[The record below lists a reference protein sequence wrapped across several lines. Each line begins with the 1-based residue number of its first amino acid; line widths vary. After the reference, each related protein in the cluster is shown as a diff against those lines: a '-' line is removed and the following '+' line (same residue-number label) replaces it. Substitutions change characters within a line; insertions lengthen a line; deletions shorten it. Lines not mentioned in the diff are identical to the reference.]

1 MEILYMCNATTNI
14 RGYYYYKK
22 GFVIE
27 LKQLDENIYSSVVS
41 GTYNYNVIL
50 NLNNLRKCSCSCPH
64 KVKICK
70 HVMATYYTVFP
81 EEAKQYEE
89 GLKLVIK
96 GCNEHR
102 QRKDEQY
109 NKVYK
114 KAVEHVNSLTVDE
127 LKKELVNFIVNR
139 DYYDEYDSYDEEYE
153 EEMDILYELDDEII
167 EELNESIKDEGN
179 KKMLKL
185 SDFINA
191 FEFINEEDSWINLE
205 TGDIYNKWDFEAE
218 GLDEEEIEDLLWQ
231 GKIISLPMR
240 YELNEYN
247 DMVLFADS
255 IENEEIRNKL
265 YKALNGKG
273 AFSRFKKEI
282 AYLGIREKWFAFRDE
297 HLKEKVKQWLVDNK
311 IEYIDE

>member
-1 MEILYMCNATTNI
+1 MEILYMCNATSNI

-22 GFVIE
+22 GFVKE
-27 LKQLDENIYSSVVS
+27 LRKLEENIYSSVVS

-50 NLNNLRKCSCSCPH
+50 NLNNLNKCSCSCPH

-70 HVMATYYTVFP
+70 HVIATYYTVFP

-96 GCNEHR
+96 GYNEHK
-102 QRKDEQY
+102 QRKEDQY
-109 NKVYK
+109 NEVYK
-114 KAVEHVNSLTVDE
+114 KAIEHVNSLTVDE
-127 LKKELVNFIVNR
+127 LKKELVNFIVDR
-139 DYYDEYDSYDEEYE
+139 DYYDEYDPYDEEYE

-167 EELNESIKDEGN
+167 EELSENINDEKN

-191 FEFINEEDSWINLE
+191 FEFINEEDSWINLK
-205 TGDIYNKWDFEAE
+205 TGELYNRWDF
-218 GLDEEEIEDLLWQ
+218 DEDDMDENEI
-231 GKIISLPMR
+231 IALPSK

-273 AFSRFKKEI
+273 AFSRFKNEI
-282 AYLGIREKWFAFRDE
+282 AYLGVREKWFSFRDE
-297 HLKEKVKQWLVDNK
+297 RMKEKVKQWLEDNE

>member
-22 GFVIE
+22 GFVKE

-96 GCNEHR
+96 ECNEHR
-102 QRKDEQY
+102 QRKEEQY
-109 NKVYK
+109 NEVYK
-114 KAVEHVNSLTVDE
+114 KAIEHVNSLTVDE
-127 LKKELVNFIVNR
+127 LKKELMNFIIDR
-139 DYYDEYDSYDEEYE
+139 DYYDEYDPYDEEYE

-167 EELNESIKDEGN
+167 EELSKNINDEGN

-205 TGDIYNKWDFEAE
+205 TGELYNRWDF
-218 GLDEEEIEDLLWQ
+218 DEEDMDEE
-231 GKIISLPMR
+231 KIIALPSK

-255 IENEEIRNKL
+255 IENEEIRNKI
-265 YKALNGKG
+265 YTALNGKG

-297 HLKEKVKQWLVDNK
+297 RLKEKVKAWLEDNK

>member
-22 GFVIE
+22 GFVKE
-27 LKQLDENIYSSVVS
+27 LKKIDENIYSSVVS

-50 NLNNLRKCSCSCPH
+50 NLNNLRKCSCSCPY

-96 GCNEHR
+96 GYNEHK
-102 QRKDEQY
+102 QRKEEQY
-109 NKVYK
+109 NEVYK
-114 KAVEHVNSLTVDE
+114 RALEHVNSLTVAE
-127 LKKELVNFIVNR
+127 LKKELINFIVDR
-139 DYYDEYDSYDEEYE
+139 DYYDEYDPYNEEYE

-167 EELNESIKDEGN
+167 EELSENINDEGN

-205 TGDIYNKWDFEAE
+205 TGDLYNKWDFEAE

-297 HLKEKVKQWLVDNK
+297 RLKEKVKQWLEDNE

>member
-1 MEILYMCNATTNI
+1 MEILYMCNETTNI

-22 GFVIE
+22 GFVKE
-27 LKQLDENIYSSVVS
+27 LKKLDENIYSSVVS
-41 GTYNYNVIL
+41 GTYNYKVIL

-109 NKVYK
+109 NEVHKR
-114 KAVEHVNSLTVDE
+114 ALEHVNSLTVDE
-127 LKKELVNFIVNR
+127 LKKELVNFIVGR
-139 DYYDEYDSYDEEYE
+139 DYYDEYDPYDEEYE
-153 EEMDILYELDDEII
+153 EEMDILYELDNEII
-167 EELNESIKDEGN
+167 DELSKSINDEKN

-191 FEFINEEDSWINLE
+191 FEFINEEDSWINIE
-205 TGDIYNKWDFEAE
+205 TGEVYNRWDF
-218 GLDEEEIEDLLWQ
+218 DEEDMDENEI
-231 GKIISLPMR
+231 IALPSK

-255 IENEEIRNKL
+255 IENEEIKNKL

-273 AFSRFKKEI
+273 AFSRFKNEI
-282 AYLGIREKWFAFRDE
+282 TYLGIREKWFVFRDE
-297 HLKEKVKQWLVDNK
+297 RLKEKVKAWLEDNK

>member
-22 GFVIE
+22 GFVKE
-27 LKQLDENIYSSVVS
+27 LKQLDENIYTSVIS

-96 GCNEHR
+96 GYNEHK
-102 QRKDEQY
+102 QRKEEQY
-109 NKVYK
+109 NEVYK
-114 KAVEHVNSLTVDE
+114 RALEHVNSLTVDE
-127 LKKELVNFIVNR
+127 LKEELVNFMVDR
-139 DYYDEYDSYDEEYE
+139 EYYDEYDPYDEEYE

-167 EELNESIKDEGN
+167 EELSKSINDEEN

-205 TGDIYNKWDFEAE
+205 TGDLYNKWDFEAE

-265 YKALNGKG
+265 YKALKGKG

-282 AYLGIREKWFAFRDE
+282 TYLGIREKWFAFRDKC
-297 HLKEKVKQWLVDNK
+297 LKEKVKQWLEDNK